1 MQPPSGQ
8 NAVGDW
14 AFIAVVAVAWLAVG
28 SGALEH
34 ARSHDFLSFYTGA
47 YMTSH
52 GELARLYDPDA
63 QLAVERQLAPS
74 TVELVPFVRPP
85 FYALILAPL
94 GWLPLGTA
102 FVCWILLQAGVL
114 IACLRWGWQR
124 FGTTAVVF
132 GALSMPAALGIAHG
146 QDCALFLAVLI
157 ASYSLAE
164 ERREW
169 TAGMMLGLLLVKF
182 HLVLLWPLAL
192 IAQRRWKML
201 AGFAATGAVTAG
213 ISLAMIGVEG
223 ARAYVRLLQNP
234 DLPAL
239 SPAPEFMIGLPGLGA
254 NFGLSSNFAYA
265 AAVAPIAILL
275 LVAVWRA
282 PWWRVYAAS
291 TAASLLVAPHVY
303 GYDAALLLLGLWLT
317 VFRAGLQPTRMVA
330 LWLFTPLPFGFTL
343 LGKPWAAVSSLSLL
357 ALTAALA
364 AEAVLGELAQKQN
377 LRNMAIVHE

>member
-1 MQPPSGQ
+1 MQPSSGQ

-14 AFIAVVAVAWLAVG
+14 AFIAVIAAAWLAVG
-28 SGALEH
+28 SGALDH

-47 YMTSH
+47 YMTTH
-52 GELARLYDPDA
+52 GGLAHLYDPDV
-63 QLAVERQLAPS
+63 QLAVEKQLAPS
-74 TVELVPFVRPP
+74 ITELVPFVRPP
-85 FYALILAPL
+85 FYALLLAPL

-102 FVCWILLQAGVL
+102 FVSWILLQAGVL
-114 IACLRWGWQR
+114 VACLRWGWQR
-124 FGTTAVVF
+124 FGTPAVVF

-146 QDCALFLAVLI
+146 QDCAIFLALLI

-169 TAGMMLGLLLVKF
+169 AAGMVLGLMLVKF
-182 HLVLLWPLAL
+182 HLVLLWPFAL

-201 AGFAATGAVTAG
+201 AGFAATGAAVVG

-223 ARAYVRLLQNP
+223 VRAYARLLQNP
-234 DLPAL
+234 GLPAL

-254 NFGLSSNFAYA
+254 NFGLSSTFAYA
-265 AAVAPIAILL
+265 AAVAPIVILL

-282 PWWRVYAAS
+282 PWWRLYAAS

-303 GYDAALLLLGLWLT
+303 GYDAAMLLLGLWLT
-317 VFRAGLQPTRMVA
+317 VFCAGLQPTRMLA

-357 ALTAALA
+357 ALAVALA
-364 AEAVLGELAQKQN
+364 AEAVFGAHTQQHN